1 MPVPQALQTVE
12 ADWRGRQFRLP
23 AEWSVMSCEEL
34 EDMFELYSL
43 ALLEGDEKSEVEA
56 HLARGCETCQRHL
69 RDALAVNA
77 LVMAGVPEM
86 APPARLRRRVLAGMG
101 IERSGWGWLG
111 AFAAALMLV
120 VALWLSVQ
128 ERRHANELAEARSEA
143 IQARAE
149 RDRLYQAFQI
159 LNQPE
164 TKRVNFGEGVT
175 QPPRGNI
182 FVHPK
187 LGVLLIASNL
197 PALPAGRT
205 YEMWVIPTKTSAPR
219 PAGLF
224 QANAQGSTINILPG
238 PLDSLYA
245 VAVSVEPE
253 AGSAAP
259 STQPIIVAPVPGA

>member
-1 MPVPQALQTVE
+1 
-12 ADWRGRQFRLP
+12 
-23 AEWSVMSCEEL
+23 MSCEEL
-34 EDMFELYSL
+34 QDMFELYLL

-56 HLARGCETCQRHL
+56 HLARGCVTCQKHL
-69 RDALAVNA
+69 KDALAINA
-77 LVMAGVPEM
+77 LMLGGVPSM
-86 APPARLRRRVLAGMG
+86 APPASLRRRVLAGFG

-128 ERRHANELAEARSEA
+128 ERRHANELADARSDA

-149 RDRLYQAFQI
+149 RDQLYRAFTL

-164 TKRVNFGEGVT
+164 TKQVNFGEGAT

-182 FVHPK
+182 FVHSK

-205 YEMWVIPTKTSAPR
+205 YEMWVIPNKTSAPR

-224 QANAQGSTINILPG
+224 QTGPQGSAINLLPG
-238 PLDSLYA
+238 PIDSLYA

-253 AGSAAP
+253 AGSP
-259 STQPIIVAPVPGA
+259 EPTTTPIIVAPVPGA

>member
-1 MPVPQALQTVE
+1 MT
-12 ADWRGRQFRLP
+12 
-23 AEWSVMSCEEL
+23 CEEL
-34 EDMFELYSL
+34 QDVFELYSL

-56 HLARGCETCQRHL
+56 HLARGCETCQKRL
-69 RDALAVNA
+69 KDALAVNA
-77 LVMAGVPEM
+77 VILASAPQTVP
-86 APPARLRRRVLAGMG
+86 AARLRRRVLAGFG
-101 IERSGWGWLG
+101 VERPGWGWLG

-120 VALWLSVQ
+120 IALWLSVQ
-128 ERRHANELAEARSEA
+128 ERRGENELADARRDA

-149 RDRLYQAFQI
+149 RDRLFQAFQI

-164 TKRVNFGEGVT
+164 TKRVNFGEDRP

-182 FVHPK
+182 FVHSK

-205 YEMWVIPTKTSAPR
+205 YEMWVIPTATSAPR

-224 QANAQGSTINILPG
+224 QANAQGSAINLLPG
-238 PLDSLYA
+238 PFDSLYA

-253 AGSAAP
+253 AGSPAP
-259 STQPIIVAPVPGA
+259 TTTPIVVAPVPVA

>member
-1 MPVPQALQTVE
+1 MT
-12 ADWRGRQFRLP
+12 
-23 AEWSVMSCEEL
+23 CEEL
-34 EDMFELYSL
+34 QDQFELYSL
-43 ALLEGDEKSEVEA
+43 ALLEGEEKSEVEA
-56 HLARGCETCQRHL
+56 HLERGCATCQKHL
-69 RDALAVNA
+69 KDALAMNA
-77 LVMAGVPEM
+77 VILASVPQT
-86 APPARLRRRVLAGMG
+86 APPARLRRRVLAGFG
-101 IERSGWGWLG
+101 IERPGWGWLG

-128 ERRHANELAEARSEA
+128 ERRRENELVEARRDA
-143 IQARAE
+143 IVARAE
-149 RDRLYQAFQI
+149 RDRLVQAFQI

-164 TKRVNFGEGVT
+164 TKRVIFGEGQV

-182 FVHPK
+182 FVHSR

-224 QANAQGSTINILPG
+224 QSDAQGTAINILPV

-253 AGSAAP
+253 AGSPAP
-259 STQPIIVAPVPGA
+259 TNIVIAPVPVA